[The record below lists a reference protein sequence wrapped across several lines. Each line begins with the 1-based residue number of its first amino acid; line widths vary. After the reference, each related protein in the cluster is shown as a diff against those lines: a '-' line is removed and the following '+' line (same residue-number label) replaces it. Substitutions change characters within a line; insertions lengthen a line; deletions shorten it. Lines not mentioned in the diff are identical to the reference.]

1 LPDAAAVPVLAL
13 QPPRSHR
20 RNHEHQ
26 PNQQHQSDRLPDR
39 RPALKTLPTGTSVAE
54 LRVGVSQAGNSRED
68 AGFFDVAV
76 YGKPGE
82 TAAKYLKKGSHVA
95 VHGTLQHR
103 TWRAK
108 DDTPRSAVRI
118 VGNVQFL
125 DRKTSDDEHAAA
137 AIAASIPADV
147 APEVD
152 DIPF

>member
-1 LPDAAAVPVLAL
+1 MSTSPTNSTNLIGYFAGDPT
-13 QPPRSHR
+13 
-20 RNHEHQ
+20 
-26 PNQQHQSDRLPDR
+26 
-39 RPALKTLPTGTSVAE
+39 LKTLPTGTSVAE
-54 LRVGVSQAGNSRED
+54 LRVGVSQAGNSRDD

-76 YGKPGE
+76 YGKAGE
-82 TAAKYLKKGSHVA
+82 AAAKYLRKGSHVA

-103 TWRAK
+103 TWKAK
-108 DDTPRSAVRI
+108 DDTSRSAVRI

-147 APEVD
+147 APQVD